1 MSLSYIRLLLRKLLR
16 QANSAHFTFEEKSMG
31 QFFCLSGFIICM
43 GLFSCGGHAEKKVVV
58 LERPGDT
65 EFTQTRNVKNRNG
78 RENKKRVEYYNSLQY
93 KNAYKQ
99 L

>member
-1 MSLSYIRLLLRKLLR
+1 MGLSYMSLLLIEFHR
-16 QANSAHFTFEEKSMG
+16 QSTLSHFTFEEKSMG
-31 QFFCLSGFIICM
+31 QFFSLSGFIICL
-43 GLFSCGGHAEKKVVV
+43 GLFSCGGQAEKKVVV

-65 EFTQTRNVKNRNG
+65 EFTQTRHVKNRNG